1 MMGHRLLPDFR
12 FLVSYLLILII
23 QLRNKH
29 TERSSFLKEELLPF
43 TEDSIIRL
51 SSEYKIFRKM
61 H

>member
-43 TEDSIIRL
+43 TEGSIIRL

>member
-43 TEDSIIRL
+43 TEGSIIRL
-51 SSEYKIFRKM
+51 SSEYKIYRKM